1 MSNKIDFSGSGEKA
15 KIKENKA
22 YIFLVDLPLML
33 QAQTIGG

>member
-1 MSNKIDFSGSGEKA
+1 MSNKIDFSGSGAKD

-22 YIFLVDLPLML
+22 YIFLVDLHLML